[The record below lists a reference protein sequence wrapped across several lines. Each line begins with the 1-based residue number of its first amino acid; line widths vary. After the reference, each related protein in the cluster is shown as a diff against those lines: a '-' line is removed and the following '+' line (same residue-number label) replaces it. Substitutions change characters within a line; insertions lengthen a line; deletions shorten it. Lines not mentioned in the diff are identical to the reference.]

1 MIRIVLI
8 YKSANPQ
15 ALKEKIKHQLTV
27 FWLYKKAQT
36 MRTLFLDWF
45 HQCFVPEVRTYLA
58 SNAVRQKKKWNK
70 RYIDWEGRN
79 KTVFVHRWHNFLHR
93 KFERINNRKIPRTGV
108 IVAMLQDIWL
118 LHTSNKQVEVGI
130 KNTKILYT
138 LAPPTWNT

>member
-1 MIRIVLI
+1 MSQRTFTSKEEKQAPGFKTGRDRLTPPLCANAVGFMIRIVLI

-58 SNAVRQKKKWNK
+58 SNAVRQKKKMK
-70 RYIDWEGRN
+70 QKVYRLGR
-79 KTVFVHRWHNFLHR
+79 K
-93 KFERINNRKIPRTGV
+93 K
-108 IVAMLQDIWL
+108 
-118 LHTSNKQVEVGI
+118 
-130 KNTKILYT
+130 
-138 LAPPTWNT
+138 